1 VRGTKQGAIMRLV
14 AAVLILCGL
23 GTGAAQAQ
31 QAPQD
36 CALKQYGAVD
46 MHVVDD
52 KVFIPA
58 TVAGT
63 QRDLLFSIAGSYNH
77 ISQDLAEQLNLRA
90 HPLERRLPINSKVH
104 YTRAAVVPELVLGN
118 VKLKDVEFLVVPRD
132 QAAGGPPEDISLGVF
147 GAVDLEL
154 DMAAHKLKFFS
165 QDHCPGNVVY
175 WTRAFTQVPMEVQ
188 EFGFIRPKM
197 ILDGQPVTVAL
208 NLNEPSHMGMGEA
221 NKLFGL
227 NETSPGMTQVGTWPD
242 GMNVY
247 RYPFKSLGTEDL
259 KISNPAIVVLGA
271 PKGKDCSGHQTI
283 EARDPTHLHTT
294 ETDRLATCYGGA
306 GVALGYSVLS
316 KLHMYFSI
324 KEKLMYI
331 SGAGAK

>member
-1 VRGTKQGAIMRLV
+1 MRLV

-165 QDHCPGNVVY
+165 QDHCPGKVVY
-175 WTRAFTQVPMEVQ
+175 WTQAFTQVPIEIQ
-188 EFGFIRPKM
+188 EFGYIRPKM
-197 ILDGQPVTVAL
+197 MLDGKPVTVAL
-208 NLNEPSHMGMGEA
+208 ELNDASSMMMGDAG
-221 NKLFGL
+221 KLFGL
-227 NETSPGMTQVGTWPD
+227 NETSPGMTQASTRPD
-242 GMNVY
+242 GVNVY

-259 KISNPAIVVLGA
+259 KIANPAISVVEQR
-271 PKGKDCSGHQTI
+271 GKDCGGLRRV
-283 EARDPTHLHTT
+283 EFPDPTHGQTS
-294 ETDRLATCYGGA
+294 ETQQLGACYGGA
-306 GVALGYSVLS
+306 GLSLGYSVLS
-316 KLHMYFSI
+316 KLHLYFSI